1 MRFRGWVS
9 RFGAPL
15 WGAAVLGFCLRA
27 VSVQSCPNSA
37 CFGPIRGAGLRAGGE
52 FAFFLR
58 FCYISGLRFQFAGF
72 WRIPPPIAANR
83 VPRSDLASPDSRF
96 LGRSCAPAG
105 LQSAP
110 FFFNRRARF
119 PFGSCLILTDSDAR
133 GFKKVF
139 FLSFPFFLIAW
150 RAGLPGEFIC
160 LGALN
165 SAAKPFRKEKHF
177 SSLF

>member
-1 MRFRGWVS
+1 
-9 RFGAPL
+9 
-15 WGAAVLGFCLRA
+15 
-27 VSVQSCPNSA
+27 
-37 CFGPIRGAGLRAGGE
+37 
-52 FAFFLR
+52 
-58 FCYISGLRFQFAGF
+58 
-72 WRIPPPIAANR
+72 